1 MYDDRNNQIKETGI
15 LLPVNQT
22 RVMKTMSLQIAL
34 NERCKDTIKY
44 KPKKKKNAFHKQAT

>member
-34 NERCKDTIKY
+34 NGRCKDTIKY
-44 KPKKKKNAFHKQAT
+44 KPKKKNAFHKQAT